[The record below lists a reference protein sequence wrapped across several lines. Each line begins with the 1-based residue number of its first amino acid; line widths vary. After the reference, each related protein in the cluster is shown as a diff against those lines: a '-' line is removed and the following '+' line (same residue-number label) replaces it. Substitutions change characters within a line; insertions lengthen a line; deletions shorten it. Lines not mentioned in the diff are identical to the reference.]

1 MPESPPSPGDIVL
14 INGSAHRYKH
24 GSSPLPEDF
33 HWTLHKAEKVHLT
46 ELPLQYSQK
55 LTDQCEVLDISPDG
69 QRVRVRCLADQA
81 IMSVFDLDAVV
92 VLRRKPQ

>member
-24 GSSPLPEDF
+24 GSSELPKDF
-33 HWTLHKAEKVHLT
+33 HWTLHNAEKVHLSL
-46 ELPLQYSQK
+46 LPLQYSHQ
-55 LTDQCEVLDISPDG
+55 LMDQSEVLDISPDG

-81 IMSVFDLDAVV
+81 IISVFDLDAVV